1 MEWFLII
8 LGVFCLGLGFITEH
22 PKFREKVIRPWVER
36 QWAQEEAK
44 IKQTRQE
51 AEKAREDVAMLLAE
65 LDRASDKVVELM
77 TGWAD
82 KAQEHVQATRKST
95 EPENLKQIS
104 TQQKSIKELITLNE
118 NKQLAPTKAKSPNK
132 QKRETKTKGNNLK
145 EPTRVP
151 PLKALPNNAQP
162 PVKTV
167 PIESAKSLRIE
178 TSNTGQRK
186 KDFVMKDKYVTVLH
200 LAEQGLSIA
209 DIAQSAKIG
218 RGEVQLL
225 LDLQNRGDKR

>member
-22 PKFREKVIRPWVER
+22 PRFREKVIRPWVER

-82 KAQEHVQATRKST
+82 KAQDHIQAIHKST
-95 EPENLKQIS
+95 EPTSVQQIS
-104 TQQKSIKELITLNE
+104 PKQKSS
-118 NKQLAPTKAKSPNK
+118 APTKAKSPNK
-132 QKRETKTKGNNLK
+132 QNKEIKNKETKNRQTSSLAA
-145 EPTRVP
+145 PTRVP
-151 PLKALPNNAQP
+151 LLKALPNNAQP

-178 TSNTGQRK
+178 TSNTGQGK
-186 KDFVMKDKYVTVLH
+186 KNFVMKDKYITVLH

>member
-1 MEWFLII
+1 VEWFLII

-22 PKFREKVIRPWVER
+22 PKFRGKVIRPWLER

-82 KAQEHVQATRKST
+82 KAQDHIQAIHKAT
-95 EPENLKQIS
+95 EP
-104 TQQKSIKELITLNE
+104 
-118 NKQLAPTKAKSPNK
+118 KSPNK
-132 QKRETKTKGNNLK
+132 QKRTRQSSSLAV
-145 EPTRVP
+145 PTRVP

-162 PVKTV
+162 LVKTV
-167 PIESAKSLRIE
+167 PIETKNFA
-178 TSNTGQRK
+178 
-186 KDFVMKDKYVTVLH
+186 MKDKYITVLH
-200 LAEQGLSIA
+200 LAEQGLSIS

>member
-8 LGVFCLGLGFITEH
+8 LGVCCLGLGLITEH
-22 PKFREKVIRPWVER
+22 PKFRDKVIRPWVER

-82 KAQEHVQATRKST
+82 KAQEHVQATYKAN
-95 EPENLKQIS
+95 EPESLKQIS
-104 TQQKSIKELITLNE
+104 TQQKLIKELITLNE
-118 NKQLAPTKAKSPNK
+118 NNHSSQTKAKSSNK
-132 QKRETKTKGNNLK
+132 QKRETKTKGNK
-145 EPTRVP
+145 
-151 PLKALPNNAQP
+151 NN
-162 PVKTV
+162 V

-178 TSNTGQRK
+178 TSNPGQGIK
-186 KDFVMKDKYVTVLH
+186 NFVMKDKYITVLH
-200 LAEQGLSIA
+200 LAEQGISIA
-209 DIAQSAKIG
+209 DIAQSVKIG